1 MVNWVPL
8 NRIFESV
15 SHILWWLIEM
25 HLYDGLKFVLTDEV
39 DLIVDKL
46 VKLLPAAMRELKES
60 GQLEEWVSSFTLV
73 NKGD

>member
-1 MVNWVPL
+1 
-8 NRIFESV
+8 
-15 SHILWWLIEM
+15 M

-46 VKLLPAAMRELKES
+46 VKLLPAATQELKES